1 VKCVHQTPDRTTAH
15 LLRGALESEE
25 IPAIVAGEHLSALQG
40 ELPVGASAD
49 YRVNILDD
57 DQLPRAAL
65 LVRQWLEAQRIPAN
79 APPWVCRG
87 CGELHE
93 PHFRSCWKCGA
104 ETDAG

>member
-1 VKCVHQTPDRTTAH
+1 MKCVHRTADRTTAH
-15 LLRGALESEE
+15 LLRGALEAEA
-25 IPAIVAGEHLSALQG
+25 IPAIVAGEHLAALQG

-49 YRVNILDD
+49 YRVSILDD

-65 LVRQWLEAQRIPAN
+65 LVRNWLEAQRVPAS

-104 ETDAG
+104 EMEVG